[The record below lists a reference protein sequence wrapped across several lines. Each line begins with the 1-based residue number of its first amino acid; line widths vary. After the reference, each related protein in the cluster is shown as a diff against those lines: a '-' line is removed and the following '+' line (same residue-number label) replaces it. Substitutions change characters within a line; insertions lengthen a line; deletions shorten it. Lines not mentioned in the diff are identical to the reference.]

1 MQTFKIYSLIN
12 FQLYTKMLLTIHSR
26 LSISSPKLIYLIT
39 GGLYT
44 LTTLTHSSHP
54 QQPSLYLWFLWVW
67 IFFFNSTYKWD
78 HMVFVFL
85 WLTSVSIQSQSSSM
99 NFLLIFYDQTIFH
112 SGTPFHLFLPSSISF
127 IIVLYF
133 QCIDGSILWLNLFLS
148 ILLFLMLSQIKLFS

>member
-67 IFFFNSTYKWD
+67 IFFLIPHINEIIWYLSFSDLLQLAYSLKVHPWIS
-78 HMVFVFL
+78 FL
-85 WLTSVSIQSQSSSM
+85 FFMTKQYSI
-99 NFLLIFYDQTIFH
+99 L
-112 SGTPFHLFLPSSISF
+112 GHLFIYFCLLQFPL
-127 IIVLYF
+127 IIVTHLECLFY
-133 QCIDGSILWLNLFLS
+133 CCCGKALNN
-148 ILLFLMLSQIKLFS
+148 IN

>member
-1 MQTFKIYSLIN
+1 MQTFKIYSLIS
-12 FQLYTKMLLTIHSR
+12 FQLYTTMLLTTSSR
-26 LSISSPKLIYLIT
+26 LSISSPEPSYLIT
-39 GGLYT
+39 GSLYT
-44 LTTLTHSSHP
+44 LTTLSHSSHP

-67 IFFFNSTYKWD
+67 IFFNSTYKWD

-85 WLTSVSIQSQSSSM
+85 WLTSVSIHSWSSSM
-99 NFLLIFYDQTIFH
+99 NFLLIFLWPNNI
-112 SGTPFHLFLPSSISF
+112 PFRDTFLLFLPSSISF

>member
-67 IFFFNSTYKWD
+67 IFFLIPHINEIIWYLSFSDLLQLAYSLKVHPWIS
-78 HMVFVFL
+78 FL
-85 WLTSVSIQSQSSSM
+85 FFMTKQYSI
-99 NFLLIFYDQTIFH
+99 L
-112 SGTPFHLFLPSSISF
+112 GHLFI
-127 IIVLYF
+127 YF
-133 QCIDGSILWLNLFLS
+133 CLLQFPLLLS
-148 ILLFLMLSQIKLFS
+148 YIFSV